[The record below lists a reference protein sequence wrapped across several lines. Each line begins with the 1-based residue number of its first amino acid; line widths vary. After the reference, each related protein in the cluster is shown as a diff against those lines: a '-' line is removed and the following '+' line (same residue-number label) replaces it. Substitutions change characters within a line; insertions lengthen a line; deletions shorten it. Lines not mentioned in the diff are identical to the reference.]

1 MSKFEKNRTSSFF
14 IIDVNAIFTLQLS
27 PMLVKVTNMGA
38 ELQSQNRVDV
48 DYEKTTGPIFLKFW
62 HKFLLQSTIEIQK

>member
-1 MSKFEKNRTSSFF
+1 
-14 IIDVNAIFTLQLS
+14 
-27 PMLVKVTNMGA
+27 MLVKVTNMGA

-62 HKFLLQSTIEIQK
+62 HKFLLHSTIEIQK

>member
-1 MSKFEKNRTSSFF
+1 
-14 IIDVNAIFTLQLS
+14 
-27 PMLVKVTNMGA
+27 MLVKVTNMGA

-62 HKFLLQSTIEIQK
+62 HKFLLQSTIEIQNERCLAAKLTDL